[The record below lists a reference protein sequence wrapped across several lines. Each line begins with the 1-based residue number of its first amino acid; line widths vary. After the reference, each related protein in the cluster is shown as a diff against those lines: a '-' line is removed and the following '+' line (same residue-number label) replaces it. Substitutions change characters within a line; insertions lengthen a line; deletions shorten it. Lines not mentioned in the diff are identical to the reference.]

1 MNESMDIYILFLYN
15 FYAIKFLL
23 YEKCGMLQMLRDIN
37 SKKENK

>member
-23 YEKCGMLQMLRDIN
+23 YEKYGMLQI
-37 SKKENK
+37 